1 VRRFVVSRLEAMVV
15 GSAARL
21 GVDEVVLL
29 VVGIVIV
36 AGASMS
42 LVLRLAY

>member
-1 VRRFVVSRLEAMVV
+1 MSKLEAMVV
-15 GSAARL
+15 GWAARL
-21 GVDEVVLL
+21 GVGEVVLL

-36 AGASMS
+36 AAASMS

>member
-1 VRRFVVSRLEAMVV
+1 MSKLEAMVV

-36 AGASMS
+36 AGASMT
-42 LVLRLAY
+42 LVLGLAY

>member
-1 VRRFVVSRLEAMVV
+1 MSKLEAMLV

-36 AGASMS
+36 AGASMA
-42 LVLRLAY
+42 LVLAVAY

>member
-1 VRRFVVSRLEAMVV
+1 MAKLEAMVV

-29 VVGIVIV
+29 IVGIVIV

>member
-1 VRRFVVSRLEAMVV
+1 MSKLEAMVV

-36 AGASMS
+36 AGAAMS